1 MQATVSSR
9 HGLNPDHNIWNNNGT
24 WWCHFTVHHP
34 DHTKE
39 RVRVSLGTK
48 DREEARRQRD
58 FIMRGTTAIAARLPH
73 RRAQAMPDLPHASEN
88 PSPSKACKIPGR
100 GDDPQKFRSRLLHR
114 QFARSIRNELPW
126 GGLPTAE
133 GQLE

>member
-1 MQATVSSR
+1 MSYPLWLYGGMQATVSSR

-48 DREEARRQRD
+48 DREQARRQRE
-58 FIMRGTTAIAARLPH
+58 FIMSGTAAIAARLPH
-73 RRAQAMPDLPHASEN
+73 RQSQPISAPPAVCVN
-88 PSPSKACKIPGR
+88 PFPSKASKHSANAMKHGKL
-100 GDDPQKFRSRLLHR
+100 GLRSAPLES
-114 QFARSIRNELPW
+114 ASSIRTILR
-126 GGLPTAE
+126 
-133 GQLE
+133 

>member
-1 MQATVSSR
+1 VNTHSP
-9 HGLNPDHNIWNNNGT
+9 NPNHNIWNNNGT

-48 DREEARRQRD
+48 DREQARRQRD

-73 RRAQAMPDLPHASEN
+73 RRAQAMPDLPDAGVN
-88 PSPSKACKIPGR
+88 PSPSKAREHWAGAMTQR
-100 GDDPQKFRSRLLHR
+100 VLGSRPVLC
-114 QFARSIRNELPW
+114 
-126 GGLPTAE
+126 
-133 GQLE
+133 